1 MAQFKWPSL
10 LSRRCAIRCAI
21 RCVSPFFNPHFC
33 EFLSRKGTH
42 FWTID
47 SEEKEAVQCGYIHSI
62 ARINKDMIHC
72 AKSHAVETGSME
84 MTESKD

>member
-10 LSRRCAIRCAI
+10 LSRRCAI